1 MAFVCKKFHI
11 FFNSAH
17 QECPTGV
24 IEMEMLVLSMFV
36 CIRDVSSSDVSRGVL
51 VQWEDELLVAMVL
64 AKVSS
69 ALQTPGRMD
78 MPAMQVG
85 RLFFKHFW
93 FPSVLTQAFLW
104 PALF

>member
-1 MAFVCKKFHI
+1 MSNWRHYHK
-11 FFNSAH
+11 
-17 QECPTGV
+17 
-24 IEMEMLVLSMFV
+24 MEMFSVFECVQELPPSGMS
-36 CIRDVSSSDVSRGVL
+36 CGVL

-85 RLFFKHFW
+85 
-93 FPSVLTQAFLW
+93 
-104 PALF
+104 ALIL